1 MADQCDLCL
10 LGLII
15 LSSLLT
21 GTSGVDDLHVFIS
34 SGENVHLSC
43 NNALSDCKSTT
54 WTYSRHSGAVELI
67 NGGKKKKDTERHERL
82 SLGSDCSLNIK
93 NVTEEDYG
101 LYICQQ
107 YVNGEHQGTDEY
119 VYLHVLHV
127 SVSPS
132 SSSSSSSSS
141 QTEISPGHSVTLS
154 CQLYSGFSC
163 DYLVHYEGLQLLW
176 VNQAGVDLKTDS
188 RYQIL
193 FSSDHCI
200 ITLTTTLLNEDD
212 NREWRCQ
219 LTLRNQLQT
228 SVRYTVKYSGS
239 SGVNDAH
246 VFISSG
252 ENVRLPCNNAL
263 SDCKSTTWTY
273 NRFTHSGTD
282 SLIELGIKKKDT
294 ERHERLSL
302 GSDCSLNIKNVTEE
316 DSGLYTCQQY
326 VNGEKQGTDERVY
339 LHVLHVS
346 VSPSSSSSSSS
357 QTEISPGRSV
367 TLSCQLYSYDLT
379 CNDLVS
385 YEGLQLLWVNQAGV
399 DLTTDSRYQ
408 ILFSSDHCI
417 ITLTTTL
424 LNEDDN
430 REWRCQLTLRNQS
443 KTSVRY
449 TVKYSV
455 SSSNSEKK
463 SSQTTAAA
471 PTQENQKTL
480 NTPNSERT
488 AAAQTPGFT
497 EQQVVTSTTSTLTPD
512 VSPISLNPVVPS
524 TTASTLTPTSLVI
537 VIVVASFAVLLP
549 ALILWMIRRKRDDNR
564 RGTDD
569 SEEQTDDHVTYSE
582 VTAYSKNQDQKK
594 KVRCDDKV
602 TYASIRGAKAGSQEN
617 CSELYA
623 SVNKNHHKSVK

>member
-21 GTSGVDDLHVFIS
+21 G
-34 SGENVHLSC
+34 
-43 NNALSDCKSTT
+43 
-54 WTYSRHSGAVELI
+54 
-67 NGGKKKKDTERHERL
+67 
-82 SLGSDCSLNIK
+82 
-93 NVTEEDYG
+93 
-101 LYICQQ
+101 
-107 YVNGEHQGTDEY
+107 
-119 VYLHVLHV
+119 
-127 SVSPS
+127 
-132 SSSSSSSSS
+132 
-141 QTEISPGHSVTLS
+141 
-154 CQLYSGFSC
+154 
-163 DYLVHYEGLQLLW
+163 
-176 VNQAGVDLKTDS
+176 
-188 RYQIL
+188 
-193 FSSDHCI
+193 
-200 ITLTTTLLNEDD
+200 
-212 NREWRCQ
+212 
-219 LTLRNQLQT
+219 
-228 SVRYTVKYSGS
+228 S
-239 SGVNDAH
+239 SGVNDDH

-263 SDCKSTTWTY
+263 SDCKSTTWNY
-273 NRFTHSGTD
+273 YKSIRHLEAVE
-282 SLIELGIKKKDT
+282 LIELGIKKKNT

-302 GSDCSLNIKNVTEE
+302 GSDCSLNIKNITEE
-316 DSGLYTCQQY
+316 DYGSYTCQQWT
-326 VNGEKQGTDERVY
+326 GPEGQQQKQGNDTHVN

-357 QTEISPGRSV
+357 SQTEIS
-367 TLSCQLYSYDLT
+367 LSCHLYSYDRFS
-379 CNDLVS
+379 CDYWVGS
-385 YEGLQLLWVNQAGV
+385 KGLQLSWVNQAGV
-399 DLTTDSRYQ
+399 DLKTDSRYQ
-408 ILFSSDHCI
+408 ILFSSDHCN

-430 REWRCQLTLRNQS
+430 REWRCQLTLRNKL

-471 PTQENQKTL
+471 PTQD
-480 NTPNSERT
+480 
-488 AAAQTPGFT
+488 
-497 EQQVVTSTTSTLTPD
+497 VTSTTSTLTPD
-512 VSPISLNPVVPS
+512 VTPISLNQVVPS
-524 TTASTLTPTSLVI
+524 TTATTLTPTSLVI

-549 ALILWMIRRKRDDNR
+549 ALILWMICRKRDDNR

-569 SEEQTDDHVTYSE
+569 SEDQTRPVYPTGQNTLPQQEQTDDHVTYSE